1 MAIDEC
7 ENCTIRGDYLK
18 CSNTYCTKHNTWYV
32 KELKRLYENAITEQ
46 GMILETI
53 GYILEGNKPTD
64 FQLSY
69 PTIRQIYELV
79 SQKLPNVPDGTP
91 HHPQGEHNGNDE
103 FAD

>member
-7 ENCTIRGDYLK
+7 ENCTVRGNYLK
-18 CSNTYCTKHNTWYV
+18 CAYTHCANHNTWYV
-32 KELKRLYENAITEQ
+32 KELKRLYENKK
-46 GMILETI
+46 I
-53 GYILEGNKPTD
+53 GIPDNQSL
-64 FQLSY
+64 
-69 PTIRQIYELV
+69 ELV